1 MPNGTDGQSP
11 LAIVATTAEVLGHPD
26 ASRQL
31 LNPIERERADRFR
44 RESTRRDFI
53 AAHILVRLCA
63 ARQLGLRPA
72 ELALEQVCPGCGLSG
87 HGRPV
92 LTDRPGFWLSL
103 SHTAGVV
110 AAAAGWAP
118 VGVDVEVLDRPQPD
132 PALLARVLTDAE
144 QAQVAGHPDPSYAF
158 LRQWVRKEAMVK
170 IGRADL
176 DTLASLDL
184 SALPPG
190 RPGGPADAVHT
201 FGDLHVL
208 DRDDRLRGA
217 LAAVV
222 STVPV
227 VVGTA

>member
-1 MPNGTDGQSP
+1 MPNGTDQTAP

-44 RESTRRDFI
+44 KESTRRDFI

-63 ARQLGLRPA
+63 ARQLGVKPA
-72 ELALEQVCPGCGLSG
+72 ELAFEQHCPGCGLIG
-87 HGRPV
+87 HGRPR
-92 LTDRPGFWLSL
+92 LADRPDLWLSL

-110 AAAAGWAP
+110 AAAAGPVP
-118 VGVDVEVLDRPQPD
+118 VGIDVEVLDRPAPD
-132 PALLARVLTDAE
+132 SSLLARVLTGAE
-144 QAQVAGHPDPSYAF
+144 QAQVAGHPDPGHAF
-158 LRQWVRKEAMVK
+158 LRQWVRKEALVK

-176 DTLASLDL
+176 DSLAGIDL

-190 RPGGPADAVHT
+190 LPDGPATTVHAYQ
-201 FGDLHVL
+201 DLYVL
-208 DRDDRLRGA
+208 DRADLLRGA

-222 STVPV
+222 SPVPAV
-227 VVGTA
+227 IGTA